1 MTVKKSSIGYL
12 ERYPNALMQLNTT
25 GEWFMASIELHPD
38 FKDFLRLLNFH
49 KVEYM
54 LVGGYAVGYHGYPR
68 ATGDMDIWI
77 AVNDTNAE
85 KAVAALSDFGMPK
98 EALTKE
104 IFLEKNKI
112 IRMGVPPVQIEVIT
126 GASGVEFDECYKRC
140 DIVKIDD
147 LVVNII
153 SLNDLKLNKRA
164 AGRHKDLEDIE
175 HIP

>member
-1 MTVKKSSIGYL
+1 
-12 ERYPNALMQLNTT
+12 
-25 GEWFMASIELHPD
+25 MASIELHPD

-54 LVGGYAVGYHGYPR
+54 LVGGYAVGYYGYPR

-77 AVNDTNAE
+77 AVSDTNAT

-98 EALTKE
+98 ESLSKE
-104 IFLEKNKI
+104 LFLEKDKI
-112 IRMGVPPVQIEVIT
+112 IRMGIPPVRIELIT
-126 GASGVEFDECYKRC
+126 GASGVEFNECYKHR
-140 DIVKIDD
+140 DIVEFDD
-147 LVVNII
+147 LVINII